1 MQGMAAGTPEG
12 YGFYKSVLV
21 ACGTSSCFTFFSGV
35 ETAARAAVLHHGV
48 SRKMGLLLGDPHN
61 KDCNILGSTLG
72 PHHLWKLLSVKTCD
86 SA

>member
-35 ETAARAAVLHHGV
+35 ETAARATVFCQERNP
-48 SRKMGLLLGDPHN
+48 SCMQ
-61 KDCNILGSTLG
+61 
-72 PHHLWKLLSVKTCD
+72 
-86 SA
+86 